1 MPAQRPSQLPP
12 CPGPPPNRPL
22 PALPKRASLGSRNH
36 HYMTPTGRLLASA
49 LLVLGYTI
57 AKDKVRPALA
67 TSRAAYA
74 HANYYD

>member
-1 MPAQRPSQLPP
+1 
-12 CPGPPPNRPL
+12 
-22 PALPKRASLGSRNH
+22 
-36 HYMTPTGRLLASA
+36 MTPTGRLLASA
-49 LLVLGYTI
+49 LLVLGYAI